1 MQQMFLFRADTT
13 DKPQASVCDRV
24 LRFGPDILSIR
35 EHLSVLLDDGQ
46 AADQMLG
53 HFGSL
58 SGLGRAGLEQLRE
71 FTSEER
77 ALRVVS
83 ALRFA
88 SAVVQEEVA
97 GESIS
102 TPDAIYQ
109 LVAGHLRC
117 ADREMLLAVL
127 LAVLLNTQHRLIKV
141 ETVSIGT
148 VNEAL
153 AHPREVFKPAFA
165 HSAHSLVVVH
175 NHPSGDP
182 RPSDAD
188 TRLTRRLADAAKL
201 LQIPLLDHV
210 IIGQPAN
217 RGPGYFSFREAG
229 MIAQERSNIHN

>member
-13 DKPQASVCDRV
+13 DKHQASVSDRV

-46 AADQMLG
+46 AADRMLG
-53 HFGSL
+53 HLGSL
-58 SGLGRAGLEQLRE
+58 AALGRAGLEQLRE
-71 FTSEER
+71 FTSEEK
-77 ALRVVS
+77 ALKVVS

-88 SAVVQEEVA
+88 SAVVHEEVA

-102 TPDAIYQ
+102 TPDAVCQ
-109 LVAGHLRC
+109 LVGGRLRC
-117 ADREMLLAVL
+117 ADREML

-153 AHPREVFKPAFA
+153 AHPREVFKPAIA
-165 HSAHSLVVVH
+165 HSAYSLVVVH

-188 TRLTRRLADAAKL
+188 VRLTRRLADAARL
-201 LQIPLLDHV
+201 LEIPLLDHV
-210 IIGQPAN
+210 IIGRPGSG
-217 RGPGYFSFREAG
+217 GPGYFSFREAG
-229 MIAQERSNIHN
+229 MIG

>member
-13 DKPQASVCDRV
+13 DKDQASVCDRV
-24 LRFGPDILSIR
+24 LRFGPDILSNR
-35 EHLSVLLDDGQ
+35 EHLSVLLNDGQ

-58 SGLGRAGLEQLRE
+58 SALGRAGLEQLRE

-97 GESIS
+97 GEPVSS
-102 TPDAIYQ
+102 PDAVCR
-109 LVAGHLRC
+109 LVGGRLRC
-117 ADREMLLAVL
+117 ADREMLLS
-127 LAVLLNTQHRLIKV
+127 VLLNTQQRLIKV

-153 AHPREVFKPAFA
+153 AHPREVFKPAIA
-165 HSAHSLVVVH
+165 HSAYSLVVVH

-188 TRLTRRLADAAKL
+188 ARLTRRLADAAKL

-210 IIGQPAN
+210 IIGQPGN
-217 RGPGYFSFREAG
+217 GTPGYFSFREAG
-229 MIAQERSNIHN
+229 MIG